1 MRNELVTINNVRG
14 YLDDNNTAWLNAEDV
29 ARGLGFTE
37 KSKSGNIVVMWR
49 RVRQY
54 LKDLKV
60 IDTSADGVG
69 KENLPEFIPE
79 NVFYRLCM
87 KANNEVARE
96 FQGNVC
102 DNILPQIRKTGMY
115 LTDNVFDLMMRE
127 PEKIGE
133 MLIEYGR
140 TRKENEQLKLD
151 NKIKEQQITELQ
163 PKAEYTDV
171 ILQCK
176 DLVTITVIAKD
187 YGKSAVFMNELLH
200 KLGVQYKESGV
211 WFLYQKYAEC
221 GYTRTKT
228 FNVGDNNAKIHTYWT
243 QKGRLFI
250 YNLLKENGYLPVM
263 EDKDY
268 E

>member
-14 YLDDNNTAWLNAEDV
+14 YLDDDNTAWLNLEDV
-29 ARGLGFTE
+29 ARGLGFTQVKNNKE
-37 KSKSGNIVVMWR
+37 YVKWE
-49 RVRQY
+49 RVHQY
-54 LKDLKV
+54 LTDLNFS
-60 IDTSADGVG
+60 TSG
-69 KENLPEFIPE
+69 ENDFIPE

-127 PEKIGE
+127 PERLGE

-187 YGKSAVFMNELLH
+187 YGKSGVFMNELLH
-200 KLGVQYKESGV
+200 KLGVQYKESGI

-228 FNVGDNNAKIHTYWT
+228 FNVGDNNAKTHTYWT

-250 YNLLKENGYLPVM
+250 YNLLKENGYLPIM

>member
-1 MRNELVTINNVRG
+1 MRNELTIFKNNEFGEIRTII
-14 YLDDNNTAWLNAEDV
+14 DDNNDV
-29 ARGLGFTE
+29 WFC
-37 KSKSGNIVVMWR
+37 
-49 RVRQY
+49 
-54 LKDLKV
+54 LKD
-60 IDTSADGVG
+60 
-69 KENLPEFIPE
+69 
-79 NVFYRLCM
+79 
-87 KANNEVARE
+87 
-96 FQGNVC
+96 VC
-102 DNILPQIRKTGMY
+102 DILEIGNPTDVRNRLDNSGVDSIEVLVNAGFGERLTKMNFINEDNLYDCVLDSRKPNAKRIRKWVTSDILPSIRKTGMY
-115 LTDNVFDLMMRE
+115 LTDNVFDMMMRN

-187 YGKSAVFMNELLH
+187 YGKSGVFMNELLH
-200 KLGVQYKESGV
+200 KLGVQYKESGI

-228 FNVGDNNAKIHTYWT
+228 FNVGDNNAKTHTYWT

-250 YNLLKENGYLPVM
+250 YNLLKENGYLPIM
-263 EDKDY
+263 EDRDY

>member
-14 YLDDNNTAWLNAEDV
+14 YLDDDNTAWLNLEDV
-29 ARGLGFTE
+29 ARGLGFTQVKNNKE
-37 KSKSGNIVVMWR
+37 YIRWET
-49 RVRQY
+49 
-54 LKDLKV
+54 V
-60 IDTSADGVG
+60 ISYCNEFSQLVG
-69 KENLPEFIPE
+69 KESFIPE

-96 FQGNVC
+96 FQANVC

-115 LTDNVFDLMMRE
+115 LTDNVFDMMMRN

-151 NKIKEQQITELQ
+151 NKIKEQQTTELQ

-228 FNVGDNNAKIHTYWT
+228 FAVGDNNAKTHTYWT

-250 YNLLKENGYLPVM
+250 YNLLKENGYLPIM

>member
-14 YLDDNNTAWLNAEDV
+14 YLDDDNTAWLNLEDV
-29 ARGLGFTE
+29 ARGLGFTQVKNNKE
-37 KSKSGNIVVMWR
+37 YVKWE
-49 RVRQY
+49 RVHQY
-54 LKDLKV
+54 LTDLNFSTSGEKD
-60 IDTSADGVG
+60 
-69 KENLPEFIPE
+69 FIPE

-127 PEKIGE
+127 PERLGE

-163 PKAEYTDV
+163 PKAEYTDI

-176 DLVTITVIAKD
+176 DLVTITQIAKD
-187 YGKSAVFMNELLH
+187 YGKSGIFMNELLH
-200 KLGVQYKESGV
+200 KLGVQYKESGI

-228 FNVGDNNAKIHTYWT
+228 FAVGDNNAKTHTYWT

>member
-1 MRNELVTINNVRG
+1 MRNELTIFKNSEFGEIRTII
-14 YLDDNNTAWLNAEDV
+14 DDKNDV
-29 ARGLGFTE
+29 WFC
-37 KSKSGNIVVMWR
+37 
-49 RVRQY
+49 
-54 LKDLKV
+54 LKD
-60 IDTSADGVG
+60 
-69 KENLPEFIPE
+69 
-79 NVFYRLCM
+79 
-87 KANNEVARE
+87 
-96 FQGNVC
+96 VC
-102 DNILPQIRKTGMY
+102 DVLGLSNPSQVLEKLDVEERAKFNIGRQGEANFTNESGLYTVILRSDKPNAKPFRKWVTSDILPSIRKTGMY
-115 LTDNVFDLMMRE
+115 LTDNVFYMMMRN

-151 NKIKEQQITELQ
+151 NKIKEQQIIELQ
-163 PKAEYTDV
+163 PKAEYTDI

-176 DLVTITVIAKD
+176 DLVSMTVIAKD
-187 YGKSAVFMNELLH
+187 YGKSAVFMNDLLH

-228 FNVGDNNAKIHTYWT
+228 FAVGDNNAKTHTYWT

-263 EDKDY
+263 EDVYY

>member
-1 MRNELVTINNVRG
+1 MRNELTIFKNSEFGEIRTII
-14 YLDDNNTAWLNAEDV
+14 DDKNDV
-29 ARGLGFTE
+29 WFC
-37 KSKSGNIVVMWR
+37 
-49 RVRQY
+49 
-54 LKDLKV
+54 LKD
-60 IDTSADGVG
+60 
-69 KENLPEFIPE
+69 
-79 NVFYRLCM
+79 
-87 KANNEVARE
+87 
-96 FQGNVC
+96 VC
-102 DNILPQIRKTGMY
+102 DVLGLSNPSQVLEKLDVEERAKFNIGRQGEANFTNESGLYTVILRSDKPNAKPFRKWVTSDVLPSIRKTGMY
-115 LTDNVFDLMMRE
+115 LTDNVFDMMMRN

-176 DLVTITVIAKD
+176 DLVSMTVIAKD
-187 YGKSAVFMNELLH
+187 YGKSAIFMNELLH

-228 FNVGDNNAKIHTYWT
+228 FAVGDNNAKTHTYWT

-250 YNLLKENGYLPVM
+250 YNLLKENGYLPIM
-263 EDKDY
+263 EDRDY

>member
-1 MRNELVTINNVRG
+1 MRNELTIFKNSEFGEIRTII
-14 YLDDNNTAWLNAEDV
+14 DDKNDV
-29 ARGLGFTE
+29 WFC
-37 KSKSGNIVVMWR
+37 
-49 RVRQY
+49 
-54 LKDLKV
+54 LKD
-60 IDTSADGVG
+60 
-69 KENLPEFIPE
+69 
-79 NVFYRLCM
+79 
-87 KANNEVARE
+87 
-96 FQGNVC
+96 VC
-102 DNILPQIRKTGMY
+102 DVLGLSNPSQVLEKLDVEERAKFNIGRQGEANFTNESGLYTVILRSDKPNAKPFRKWVTSDILPSIRKTGMY
-115 LTDNVFDLMMRE
+115 LTDNVFDMMMRN

-151 NKIKEQQITELQ
+151 NKIKEQQIIELQ
-163 PKAEYTDV
+163 PKAEYTDI

-176 DLVTITVIAKD
+176 DLVSMTVIAKD
-187 YGKSAVFMNELLH
+187 YGKSAVFMNDLLH

-228 FNVGDNNAKIHTYWT
+228 FAVGDNNAKTHTYWT

-263 EDKDY
+263 EDVYY

>member
-1 MRNELVTINNVRG
+1 MRNELTIFKNNEFGEIRTII
-14 YLDDNNTAWLNAEDV
+14 DDKNDV
-29 ARGLGFTE
+29 WFC
-37 KSKSGNIVVMWR
+37 
-49 RVRQY
+49 
-54 LKDLKV
+54 LKD
-60 IDTSADGVG
+60 
-69 KENLPEFIPE
+69 
-79 NVFYRLCM
+79 
-87 KANNEVARE
+87 
-96 FQGNVC
+96 VC
-102 DNILPQIRKTGMY
+102 DVLGLSNPSQVLEKLDVEERAKFNIGRQGEANFTNESGLYTVILRSDKPNAKPFTRWVTSDILPSMRKTGMY
-115 LTDNVFDLMMRE
+115 LTDNVFDLMMRN

-163 PKAEYTDV
+163 PRAEYTDV

-176 DLVTITVIAKD
+176 DLVTMTVIAKD

-228 FNVGDNNAKIHTYWT
+228 FAVGDNNAKTHTYWT

-250 YNLLKENGYLPVM
+250 YNLLKENGYLPMM

>member
-14 YLDDNNTAWLNAEDV
+14 YLDDDNTAWLNLEDV
-29 ARGLGFTE
+29 ARGLGFTQVKNNKE
-37 KSKSGNIVVMWR
+37 YIRWET
-49 RVRQY
+49 
-54 LKDLKV
+54 V
-60 IDTSADGVG
+60 ISYCNEFSQQVG
-69 KENLPEFIPE
+69 KESFIPE

-96 FQGNVC
+96 FQANVC

-115 LTDNVFDLMMRE
+115 LTDNVFDMMMRN

-228 FNVGDNNAKIHTYWT
+228 FAVGDNNAKTHTYWT

-250 YNLLKENGYLPVM
+250 YNLLKENGYLPIM

>member
-1 MRNELVTINNVRG
+1 MKNELVTINNVRG
-14 YLDDNNTAWLNAEDV
+14 YLDDNNTAWLNLEDV
-29 ARGLGFTE
+29 ARGLGFTQVKNNKE
-37 KSKSGNIVVMWR
+37 YVKWE
-49 RVRQY
+49 RVHQY
-54 LKDLKV
+54 LTDLNFPTSGEKD
-60 IDTSADGVG
+60 
-69 KENLPEFIPE
+69 FIPE

-96 FQGNVC
+96 FQAKVC

-115 LTDNVFDLMMRE
+115 LTDNVFDLMMRN

-176 DLVTITVIAKD
+176 DLVTMTVIAKD

-200 KLGVQYKESGV
+200 KLGVQYKESGI

-228 FNVGDNNAKIHTYWT
+228 FNVGDNTAKTHTYWT

>member
-14 YLDDNNTAWLNAEDV
+14 YLDDDNTAWLNLEDV
-29 ARGLGFTE
+29 ARGLGFTQVKNNKE
-37 KSKSGNIVVMWR
+37 YVKWE
-49 RVRQY
+49 RVYQY
-54 LKDLKV
+54 LTDLNFSTSGEKD
-60 IDTSADGVG
+60 
-69 KENLPEFIPE
+69 FIPE

-96 FQGNVC
+96 FQANVC

-115 LTDNVFDLMMRE
+115 LTDNVFDMMMRN

-228 FNVGDNNAKIHTYWT
+228 FAVGDNNAKTHTYWT

-250 YNLLKENGYLPVM
+250 YNLLKENGYLPIM

>member
-14 YLDDNNTAWLNAEDV
+14 YLDDDNTAWLNLEDV
-29 ARGLGFTE
+29 ARGLGFTQVKNNKE
-37 KSKSGNIVVMWR
+37 YVKWE
-49 RVRQY
+49 RVHQY
-54 LKDLKV
+54 LTDLNFSTSGEKD
-60 IDTSADGVG
+60 
-69 KENLPEFIPE
+69 FIPE

-127 PEKIGE
+127 PERLGE

-187 YGKSAVFMNELLH
+187 YGKSGVFMNELLH
-200 KLGVQYKESGV
+200 KLGVQYKESGI

-228 FNVGDNNAKIHTYWT
+228 FNVGDNNAKTHTYWT

-250 YNLLKENGYLPVM
+250 YNLLKENGYLPMM

>member
-1 MRNELVTINNVRG
+1 
-14 YLDDNNTAWLNAEDV
+14 
-29 ARGLGFTE
+29 
-37 KSKSGNIVVMWR
+37 
-49 RVRQY
+49 
-54 LKDLKV
+54 
-60 IDTSADGVG
+60 
-69 KENLPEFIPE
+69 
-79 NVFYRLCM
+79 
-87 KANNEVARE
+87 
-96 FQGNVC
+96 
-102 DNILPQIRKTGMY
+102 MY
-115 LTDNVFDLMMRE
+115 LTDNVFDMMMRN

-228 FNVGDNNAKIHTYWT
+228 FAIGDNNAKTHTYWT

-250 YNLLKENGYLPVM
+250 YNLLKENGYLPIM

>member
-14 YLDDNNTAWLNAEDV
+14 YLDDNNTAWLNLEDV
-29 ARGLGFTE
+29 ARGLGVVKVDKKDNKEYIRIHSQNLKRWFIDFGLM
-37 KSKSGNIVVMWR
+37 KSEEI
-49 RVRQY
+49 
-54 LKDLKV
+54 
-60 IDTSADGVG
+60 
-69 KENLPEFIPE
+69 LPEFIPE

-127 PEKIGE
+127 PERLGE

-187 YGKSAVFMNELLH
+187 YGKSGVFMNELLH
-200 KLGVQYKESGV
+200 KLGVQYKESGI

-228 FNVGDNNAKIHTYWT
+228 FNVGDNNAKTHTYWT

-250 YNLLKENGYLPVM
+250 YNLLKENGYLPIM
-263 EDKDY
+263 EDRDY

>member
-1 MRNELVTINNVRG
+1 MRNELTIFKNNEFGEIRTII
-14 YLDDNNTAWLNAEDV
+14 DDKNDV
-29 ARGLGFTE
+29 WFC
-37 KSKSGNIVVMWR
+37 
-49 RVRQY
+49 
-54 LKDLKV
+54 LKD
-60 IDTSADGVG
+60 
-69 KENLPEFIPE
+69 
-79 NVFYRLCM
+79 
-87 KANNEVARE
+87 
-96 FQGNVC
+96 VC
-102 DNILPQIRKTGMY
+102 DVLGLSNPSQVLEKLDVEERAKFNIGRQGEANFTNESGLYTVILRSDKPNAKPFRKWVTSDILPSIRKTGMY
-115 LTDNVFDLMMRE
+115 LTDNVFDMMMRN

-176 DLVTITVIAKD
+176 DLVTITQIAKD
-187 YGKSAVFMNELLH
+187 YGKSGIFMNELLH

-228 FNVGDNNAKIHTYWT
+228 FAVGDNNAKTHTYWT

-250 YNLLKENGYLPVM
+250 YNLLKENGYLPIM

>member
-14 YLDDNNTAWLNAEDV
+14 YLDDNNTAWLNLEDV
-29 ARGLGFTE
+29 ARGLGITD
-37 KSKSGNIVVMWR
+37 KAKSGNIVVRWAR
-49 RVRQY
+49 LKEY
-54 LKDLKV
+54 LKEFGIAK
-60 IDTSADGVG
+60 SGDGVG
-69 KENLPEFIPE
+69 SENLPEFIPE

-115 LTDNVFDLMMRE
+115 LTDNVFDLMMRN

-176 DLVTITVIAKD
+176 DVVSMTVIAKD
-187 YGKSAVFMNELLH
+187 YGKSAIFMNELLH

-228 FNVGDNNAKIHTYWT
+228 FSVGDNNAKTHTYWT

>member
-14 YLDDNNTAWLNAEDV
+14 YLDDDNTAWLNLEDV
-29 ARGLGFTE
+29 ARGLGFTQVKNNKE
-37 KSKSGNIVVMWR
+37 YIRWET
-49 RVRQY
+49 
-54 LKDLKV
+54 V
-60 IDTSADGVG
+60 ISYCNEFSQLVG
-69 KENLPEFIPE
+69 KESFIPE

-96 FQGNVC
+96 FQANVC

-115 LTDNVFDLMMRE
+115 LTDNVFDMMMRN

-133 MLIEYGR
+133 ILIEYGR

-228 FNVGDNNAKIHTYWT
+228 FAVGDNNAKTHTYWT

-250 YNLLKENGYLPVM
+250 YNLLKENGYLPIM

>member
-1 MRNELVTINNVRG
+1 MRNELTIFKNSEFGEIRTII
-14 YLDDNNTAWLNAEDV
+14 DDKNDV
-29 ARGLGFTE
+29 WFC
-37 KSKSGNIVVMWR
+37 
-49 RVRQY
+49 
-54 LKDLKV
+54 LKD
-60 IDTSADGVG
+60 
-69 KENLPEFIPE
+69 
-79 NVFYRLCM
+79 
-87 KANNEVARE
+87 
-96 FQGNVC
+96 VC
-102 DNILPQIRKTGMY
+102 DVLGLSNPSQVLEKLDVEERAKFNIGRQGEANFTNESGLYTVILRSDKPNAKPFRKWVTSDILPSIRKTGMY

-127 PEKIGE
+127 PERLGE

-187 YGKSAVFMNELLH
+187 YGKSGVFMNELLH
-200 KLGVQYKESGV
+200 KLGVQYKESGI

-228 FNVGDNNAKIHTYWT
+228 FNVGDNNAKTHTYWS

-250 YNLLKENGYLPVM
+250 YNLLKENGYLPIM
-263 EDKDY
+263 EDRDY

>member
-14 YLDDNNTAWLNAEDV
+14 YLDDNNTAWLNLEDV
-29 ARGLGFTE
+29 ARGLGFTQVKNNKE
-37 KSKSGNIVVMWR
+37 YIRWET
-49 RVRQY
+49 
-54 LKDLKV
+54 V
-60 IDTSADGVG
+60 ISYCNEFSQLVG
-69 KENLPEFIPE
+69 KESFIPE

-115 LTDNVFDLMMRE
+115 LTDNVFYLMMRE
-127 PEKIGE
+127 PERLGE

-176 DLVTITVIAKD
+176 DVVTMTVIAKD

-211 WFLYQKYAEC
+211 WFLYQKYAEY

-228 FNVGDNNAKIHTYWT
+228 FNVGDNNAKTHTYWT

-263 EDKDY
+263 EDMNY